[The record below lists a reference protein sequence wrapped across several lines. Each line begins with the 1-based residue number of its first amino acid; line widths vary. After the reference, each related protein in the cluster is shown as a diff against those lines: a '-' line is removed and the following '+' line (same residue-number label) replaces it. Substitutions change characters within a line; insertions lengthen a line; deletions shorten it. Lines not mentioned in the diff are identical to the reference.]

1 MPDWSRRGRV
11 KALLREIHKF
21 KINLQDY
28 SNFTMAE
35 GARLTAQGSRETL
48 FVEVLETFGFVE
60 LLGLLG
66 LISSGGDL
74 KSMSF

>member
-35 GARLTAQGSRETL
+35 GARLTAQGQGKVWRPINL
-48 FVEVLETFGFVE
+48 YVEWIEEV
-60 LLGLLG
+60 
-66 LISSGGDL
+66 D
-74 KSMSF
+74 